1 MKKGGLTISL
11 RRETRASFR
20 GFKGLRQLVPDRRGR
35 EPFLVKASIAAGR
48 DLPRIVVHGDAALEV
63 IGSLSCDRAANLCPS
78 EQIRPD
84 WDINLIRNRVSGDR
98 VGEDKR
104 GWNRRIRR

>member
-1 MKKGGLTISL
+1 MKKGGGLTISL

-48 DLPRIVVHGDAALEV
+48 DLPRIVVHGDAALDV
-63 IGSLSCDRAANLCPS
+63 IGSLSC
-78 EQIRPD
+78 E
-84 WDINLIRNRVSGDR
+84 
-98 VGEDKR
+98 
-104 GWNRRIRR
+104 